1 VAHVSQR
8 TSAMQ
13 AFPHRYTVTAVAH
26 GQNETTLI
34 SGDLPAIPSAPPAE
48 FDGPGDRWSPE
59 TLLVAAIA
67 DCYLLTF
74 SAVASVA
81 RFRWTALG
89 CQVEGV
95 VDRVDRVTRFA
106 EVDIRAQLTVPAGTD
121 VEHAERLLLNAK
133 HACLV
138 TNSLHAIVRLE
149 ATVRSEVACTA

>member
-1 VAHVSQR
+1 
-8 TSAMQ
+8 MQ
-13 AFPHRYTVTAVAH
+13 AFPHRYSVSAGRAI
-26 GQNETTLI
+26 GGNETTLM

-74 SAVASVA
+74 CAVASFA
-81 RFRWTALG
+81 RFRWNALS
-89 CQVEGV
+89 CQCRRRRRSRRSGHAVRRG
-95 VDRVDRVTRFA
+95 RHHARSSTC
-106 EVDIRAQLTVPAGTD
+106 PAGTD
-121 VEHAERLLLNAK
+121 VEHAERLLLSAK

-149 ATVRSEVACTA
+149 ATIHFRVSCTA